1 MTGLLD
7 ASGKVNRAYVP
18 DFTACVLPY
27 CQWYQDDFL
36 GGIRGMTAAAI
47 GIYTVL
53 LNEMYAQGRPLKMPV
68 PRLARLCGTTVPTFN
83 NVLAELIETG
93 KICDLDAGL
102 WNVRVDLTF
111 THRKK
116 TQGVQSNAGLQ
127 SGKKRNENKGSSE
140 RTLNGRSTPVEPSSE
155 AQKVSGGGTQ
165 ARGDEPENS
174 AGDPPPES
182 DPTFRDQLLDAMGT
196 DHSGLTGRG
205 GTRIGTRADM
215 LVAER
220 WSTDLGL
227 TEQEQI
233 QIIQEVMASKQDGL
247 PSTFGYFNKAMQR
260 FAEAKAAPPLEI
272 NPGGIQ
278 NARQPQSRTRRP
290 GKFSAERLNNIIGM
304 AIKY

>member
-53 LNEMYAQGRPLKMPV
+53 LNEMYAQGRALKMPV

-93 KICDLDAGL
+93 KICELDAGL
-102 WNVRVDLTF
+102 WNARVDLTF

-127 SGKKRNENKGSSE
+127 SGKKRNEIKGNSE

-155 AQKVSGGGTQ
+155 AQTEEDTTTLHAG
-165 ARGDEPENS
+165 AENS
-174 AGDPPPES
+174 DFEKKEE
-182 DPTFRDQLLDAMGT
+182 PTHRDHLLDAMGV
-196 DHSGLTGRG
+196 DRSGLTGNG
-205 GTRIGTRADM
+205 GRLIGTSADM
-215 LVAER
+215 EVVAR
-220 WSTDLGL
+220 WTKDLGL
-227 TEQEQI
+227 TEAEQI
-233 QIIQEVMASKQDGL
+233 QVIKDVMARWRRQT
-247 PSTFGYFNKAMQR
+247 PPTTFGYFTGAMQDL
-260 FAEAKAAPPLEI
+260 ADAKAAPPLEI
-272 NPGGIQ
+272 NPGGTQ
-278 NARQPQSRTRRP
+278 NAGQLQSRPTRRP
-290 GKFSAERLNNIIGM
+290 SKFSTERLNRIISIAVGE
-304 AIKY
+304 